1 MDSFGKMTADRYIYI
16 YICIISVDMTI
27 SVDIKEGLTFSN
39 RTLAILRQM
48 ML

>member
-1 MDSFGKMTADRYIYI
+1 MDSFGKMTADIYIYI
-16 YICIISVDMTI
+16 YVYRI

-39 RTLAILRQM
+39 MTLAILRQM